1 MGSLELLQNEAIPS
15 DSARAKNT
23 YVTSQIA
30 SSHTLP
36 RRILV
41 VDDDSFAGAV
51 ISGALTAA
59 GAGEVKVC
67 TSGVVA
73 VAAAPG
79 FQPELIILDFMMSG
93 MDGGATWQA
102 LYTCLKPLPPVIF
115 LTARDDADFYDAV
128 ARFGAAGVLAKPFD
142 PAALADQVRRI
153 LEQFGVARWMPRPP
167 AAKKRRLAAV
177 AEAFQRSL
185 PATSARIAEALY
197 IVQERGWTKEGTQSI
212 LADAHSLAGSAG
224 LFGFTALGA
233 AAHEAE
239 RLLLNAMKLERSL
252 AAAEVSA
259 LSKAVT
265 TLIAACRAANAP

>member
-30 SSHTLP
+30 RSHTLP

-79 FQPELIILDFMMSG
+79 FQPELIL
-93 MDGGATWQA
+93 
-102 LYTCLKPLPPVIF
+102 
-115 LTARDDADFYDAV
+115 
-128 ARFGAAGVLAKPFD
+128 
-142 PAALADQVRRI
+142 
-153 LEQFGVARWMPRPP
+153 
-167 AAKKRRLAAV
+167 
-177 AEAFQRSL
+177 
-185 PATSARIAEALY
+185 
-197 IVQERGWTKEGTQSI
+197 
-212 LADAHSLAGSAG
+212 
-224 LFGFTALGA
+224 
-233 AAHEAE
+233 
-239 RLLLNAMKLERSL
+239 
-252 AAAEVSA
+252 
-259 LSKAVT
+259 
-265 TLIAACRAANAP
+265 